1 MPNTSLE
8 EAFQFSDQRLG
19 AFVQF
24 LESSGKMNST
34 LLLIGSKQGQG
45 PVNPATLVVS
55 EPQTVV
61 DAAQVNVTFFVAED
75 GGIVG
80 LNYSLTYYG

>member
-34 LLLIGSKQGQG
+34 LLLIGSKQGQ
-45 PVNPATLVVS
+45 LI
-55 EPQTVV
+55 QRHW
-61 DAAQVNVTFFVAED
+61 
-75 GGIVG
+75 
-80 LNYSLTYYG
+80 L